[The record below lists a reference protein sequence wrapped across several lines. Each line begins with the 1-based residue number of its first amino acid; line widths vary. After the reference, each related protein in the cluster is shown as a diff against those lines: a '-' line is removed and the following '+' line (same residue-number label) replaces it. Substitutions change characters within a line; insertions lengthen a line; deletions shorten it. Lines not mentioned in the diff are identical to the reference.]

1 MSTQRLAVCFLSL
14 VTMALGPNIASGQDY
29 PSKPIRIIAS
39 GLGGGNDFTAR
50 LIAHGMTDSLSQR
63 VFVENRPSGVIPG
76 QVVATA
82 PADGYTLLVSGSAL
96 WLLPFLRD
104 NVPYDPIKD
113 FASISLAV
121 TSTNILAVHPA
132 LPVKSVK
139 QLIALAKARPGELN
153 FGTAGSGSASHLSG
167 ELFKAM
173 ARVNIVWVSYKAPGP
188 AIMDLI
194 AGRMQ
199 LTFGSAAS
207 TRPHIE
213 AGKLRALAVTSAKP
227 SPLFPN
233 LPTIAASGVPGYE
246 LVAPFGVF
254 APAGISAALIRRLN
268 EEIVR
273 ALNGVEAKN
282 RLATSGLEVVGS
294 SPDQL
299 TAWVKSEMEKLG
311 KVIKDAGIKG

>member
-1 MSTQRLAVCFLSL
+1 MMTPRLAVCVLSIA
-14 VTMALGPNIASGQDY
+14 TMALGANMASGQDY

-39 GLGGGNDFTAR
+39 GLGGGNDLTAR
-50 LIAHGMTDSLSQR
+50 VIAQGMTGSLGQR

-76 QVVATA
+76 QVVSTA

-104 NVPYDPIKD
+104 NVPYDTLKD
-113 FASISLAV
+113 LASISLAV

-132 LPVKSVK
+132 LPVNSVK

-153 FGTAGSGSASHLSG
+153 YGTAGSGSASHLSG
-167 ELFKAM
+167 ELFKAL
-173 ARVNIVWVSYKAPGP
+173 AHVNIVWVSYKAPAA

-207 TRPHIE
+207 TKPHIE
-213 AGKLRALAVTSAKP
+213 AGKLRALAVTSAKA

-254 APAGISAALIRRLN
+254 APTGISAALINRLN
-268 EEIVR
+268 KDIVS
-273 ALNGVEAKN
+273 ALNSAEAKN
-282 RLATSGLEVVGS
+282 RLAAAGLEVVGS
-294 SPDQL
+294 SPDEL
-299 TAWVKSEMEKLG
+299 TTWVKSEMNKLG